1 MHGLGTIVNCAA
13 VLAGSTAGILI
24 KGGLP
29 KRFEETIFQAVGLA
43 VIFIGTGGA
52 LSGLLTVADAGELTT
67 RYTML
72 MVLSLVIGA
81 VIGEA
86 LNLERGLQNLGER
99 LKKRVPEKYA
109 DSTFVEGFVTAS
121 MLFCVGAMAI
131 VGSLEDGLSGDT
143 SVLFAKSVLDGV
155 SSVLLAASLGFGVAA
170 SVLPVLVYQGGITL
184 LAQAVKPLLSDALI
198 GQMSCVG
205 SILIFALGLNM
216 LLDKKIKAGNLLPA
230 ILMPI
235 VFALIKHWFPS
246 FPV

>member
-13 VLAGSTAGILI
+13 VLAGSAAGILI

-29 KRFEETIFQAVGLA
+29 KRFEETIFQAVALA
-43 VIFIGTGGA
+43 VLFIGMGGA
-52 LSGLLTVADAGELTT
+52 LSGLVSVSADGELTT

-86 LNLERGLQNLGER
+86 LNIEKGLENMGER
-99 LKKRVPEKYA
+99 MKRRMPEKFA
-109 DSTFVEGFVTAS
+109 GSTFVEGFVTAS

-131 VGSLEDGLSGDT
+131 IGSLEDGLSGNT

-155 SSVLLAASLGFGVAA
+155 SSILLAASLGFGVAV
-170 SVLPVLVYQGGITL
+170 SVLPVLIYQGGITL
-184 LAQAVKPLLSDALI
+184 LAQFVKPLLSDELI

-216 LLDKKIKAGNLLPA
+216 LLGKKIKAGNLLPA
-230 ILMPI
+230 IFMPI
-235 VFALIKHWFPS
+235 VFALIKHWFPGL
-246 FPV
+246 PI